1 VRQPSIEQA
10 DQDLPL
16 HVPENLELVLH
27 FGQFQERFPLAGF
40 CLVPLIVQTEDGSG
54 CISVH

>member
-10 DQDLPL
+10 DQDLSL
-16 HVPENLELVLH
+16 HVPENLQLMLH
-27 FGQFQERFPLAGF
+27 LGQLQERFPFAGF
-40 CLVPLIVQTEDGSG
+40 CLVPLIVQAEDGSG

>member
-10 DQDLPL
+10 DEDFPL

-27 FGQFQERFPLAGF
+27 FGQFQERLPLAGF
-40 CLVPLIVQTEDGSG
+40 GLVPLIVQAEDGSG